1 MPHQHGYF
9 RCFRAFSNQR
19 IINIFHQRFGD
30 VLRHFRGGEQAI
42 LIAVFQLRQNLPL
55 LIRFN
60 LAPGNLVHREAFVI
74 LQREGINQRIS
85 HLQRPRNAWLLLVLR
100 AKRIFGIGQGTLL
113 FFFAGRRVF
122 VVGHL
127 LKQLIA
133 IVELHFA
140 ALFLH
145 GLNGLLAEGGGIIGD
160 HRVKGGI
167 HGAHFFLMMD
177 RNIATRE
184 STGNKELR
192 RGDRTLQAVSI
203 GIDRV
208 RCRAFARFHHPLL
221 CQPLSHVVA
230 HIDFQHTAF
239 SSELSAGDIP
249 FWPLFGGGLLKNAAI
264 IG

>member
-1 MPHQHGYF
+1 MSHQHGYF
-9 RCFRAFSNQR
+9 RCFRAFRNQR

-30 VLRHFRGGEQAI
+30 VLRHFRGGEQAV
-42 LIAVFQLRQNLPL
+42 LIAIFQLRQNLPL

-74 LQREGINQRIS
+74 LQREGIDQRIP
-85 HLQRPRNAWLLLVLR
+85 HLQRPRYAWLLLVFR
-100 AKRIFGIGQGTLL
+100 AERIFGIGQGTLL
-113 FFFAGRRVF
+113 FFFTGWRVF

-133 IVELHFA
+133 IVELHFTT
-140 ALFLH
+140 LFLH

-160 HRVKGGI
+160 HRIKGGI

-184 STGNKELR
+184 SAGDKELR
-192 RGDRTLQAVSI
+192 RSNSALQAVSI
-203 GIDRV
+203 GINRI
-208 RCRAFARFHHPLL
+208 RCRTFARFHHPLL
-221 CQPLSHVVA
+221 CQPLSHVVT

-249 FWPLFGGGLLKNAAI
+249 FWPFLGGGLFKNVAI